1 LPSSLSLTAAGDR
14 DTIPVKLLFT
24 VQIGS
29 AEKIMKIVQ
38 GDEVQLVR
46 GLEYRGGM
54 FHSRRLLEGAA
65 GTIDN
70 FQLGIGVSQGDFYS
84 PRHRHNFEQI
94 RVQLDGALSY
104 DRDGTMTAGI
114 VGYFPE
120 GVFYGPQ
127 SQNPDQVATAAVL
140 QFGGASGSGYLSN
153 AETRAAMAELNK
165 LGEFKD
171 GVFRRR
177 EAFHGKKNAD
187 GNQAIWEHHYQRPI
201 AFPKARYPAPI
212 MMDPKNFAWVPVE
225 GAPGVYEKLLG
236 VFTERRTEAGLL
248 KLDPAAS
255 FTAKGNGVFLV
266 LRGAGTAGDTPMR
279 KLTAWHLGRGE
290 TLTVTAREE
299 TEIMHFGL
307 PNLAGVTMGISAELT
322 AEAAE

>member
-1 LPSSLSLTAAGDR
+1 
-14 DTIPVKLLFT
+14 
-24 VQIGS
+24 
-29 AEKIMKIVQ
+29 MKIVQ
-38 GDEVQLVR
+38 GDEVPLVR

-54 FHSRRLLEGAA
+54 FHSRRLLEGTS

-94 RVQLDGALSY
+94 RVQLDGALDY

-127 SQNPDQVATAAVL
+127 SQKPEEVATAAVL

-153 AETRAAMAELNK
+153 AETRKAMEELNK

-177 EAFHGKKNAD
+177 EPFHGKKNAD
-187 GNQAIWEHHYQRPI
+187 GNQAIWEHHHQRPI
-201 AFPKARYPAPI
+201 AFPKPRYPEPI
-212 MMDPKNFAWVPVE
+212 LIDPQNFAWVPVE
-225 GAPGVYEKLLG
+225 GAPGASEKLLG
-236 VFTERRTEAGLL
+236 VFTERRTEASLYR
-248 KLDPAAS
+248 LDPGAS
-255 FTAKGNGVFLV
+255 LTVNGNGVFLV
-266 LRGAGTAGDTPMR
+266 LRGAGTVGDQQLR
-279 KLTAWHLGRGE
+279 KLTSWHLARGE
-290 TLTVTAREE
+290 SVKVTAKEP

-307 PNLAGVTMGISAELT
+307 PNLAGVTMDNVPEMT

>member
-1 LPSSLSLTAAGDR
+1 
-14 DTIPVKLLFT
+14 
-24 VQIGS
+24 
-29 AEKIMKIVQ
+29 MKIVQ
-38 GDEVQLVR
+38 GDEVPLVR

-54 FHSRRLLEGAA
+54 FHSRRLLEGTP

-94 RVQLDGALSY
+94 RVQLDGALDY

-127 SQNPDQVATAAVL
+127 SQKPEQVATAAVL

-153 AETRAAMAELNK
+153 TETRKAMEELNK

-177 EAFHGKKNAD
+177 EPFHGKKNAD
-187 GNQAIWEHHYQRPI
+187 GNQAIWEHHHQRPI
-201 AFPKARYPAPI
+201 AFPKPRYPEPI
-212 MMDPKNFAWVPVE
+212 LMDPKNFAWVPIE
-225 GAPGVYEKLLG
+225 GAPGASEKLLG
-236 VFTERRTEAGLL
+236 VFTERRTEASLYR
-248 KLDPAAS
+248 LDPGAS
-255 FTAKGNGVFLV
+255 LTVSGNGVFLT
-266 LRGAGTAGDTPMR
+266 LRGAGTVGDQPLR
-279 KLTAWHLGRGE
+279 KLTAWHLARGE
-290 TLTVTAREE
+290 SVKVSAKEE

-307 PNLAGVTMGISAELT
+307 PNLAGVTMDTVPELT

>member
-1 LPSSLSLTAAGDR
+1 
-14 DTIPVKLLFT
+14 
-24 VQIGS
+24 
-29 AEKIMKIVQ
+29 MKIIQ
-38 GDEVQLVR
+38 GDEVPLVR

-54 FHSRRLLEGAA
+54 FHSRRLLEGTP

-127 SQNPDQVATAAVL
+127 SQKPEEVATAAVL

-153 AETRAAMAELNK
+153 KETRAAMEELNK

-177 EAFHGKKNAD
+177 EPFHGKKNAD
-187 GNQAIWEHHYQRPI
+187 GNQAIWEHHHQRPI
-201 AFPKARYPAPI
+201 AFPKPRYPEPI

-225 GAPGVYEKLLG
+225 GAPGAFEKLLG
-236 VFTERRTEAGLL
+236 VFTERRTEASLY
-248 KLDPAAS
+248 KLDPGAS
-255 FTAKGNGVFLV
+255 LTVKGNGVFLV
-266 LRGAGTAGDTPMR
+266 LRGAGKVGDAPLR
-279 KLTAWHLGRGE
+279 KLTAFHVALGE
-290 TLTVTAREE
+290 TVKVTASEE

-307 PNLAGVTMGISAELT
+307 PNLAGVTMGIPEELT

>member
-1 LPSSLSLTAAGDR
+1 
-14 DTIPVKLLFT
+14 
-24 VQIGS
+24 
-29 AEKIMKIVQ
+29 MKIVQ
-38 GDEVQLVR
+38 GDEVPLVR

-54 FHSRRLLEGAA
+54 FHSRRLLEGTP

-94 RVQLDGALSY
+94 RVQLDGALDY

-127 SQNPDQVATAAVL
+127 SQKPEQVATAAVL

-153 AETRAAMAELNK
+153 TETRKAMEELNK

-177 EAFHGKKNAD
+177 EPFHGKKNAD
-187 GNQAIWEHHYQRPI
+187 GNQAIWEHHHQRPI
-201 AFPKARYPAPI
+201 AFPKPRYPEPI
-212 MMDPKNFAWVPVE
+212 LMDPKNFAWVPIE
-225 GAPGVYEKLLG
+225 GALGASEKLLG
-236 VFTERRTEAGLL
+236 VFTERRTEASLYR
-248 KLDPAAS
+248 LDPGAS
-255 FTAKGNGVFLV
+255 LTVSGNGVFLT
-266 LRGAGTAGDTPMR
+266 LRGAGTVGDQPLR
-279 KLTAWHLGRGE
+279 KLTAWHLARGE
-290 TLTVTAREE
+290 SVKVSAKEE

-307 PNLAGVTMGISAELT
+307 PNLAGVTMDTVPELT

>member
-1 LPSSLSLTAAGDR
+1 
-14 DTIPVKLLFT
+14 
-24 VQIGS
+24 
-29 AEKIMKIVQ
+29 MKIVQ
-38 GDEVQLVR
+38 GDEAPLVR

-54 FHSRRLLEGAA
+54 FHSRRLLEGKPGA
-65 GTIDN
+65 IDN
-70 FQLGIGVSQGDFYS
+70 FQLSVGVSQGDFYS

-127 SQNPDQVATAAVL
+127 SQRPEDVATAAVL

-153 AETRAAMAELNK
+153 AETRKAMEELK
-165 LGEFKD
+165 QLGDFKD

-177 EAFHGKKNAD
+177 EPFHGKKNAD
-187 GNQAIWEHHYQRPI
+187 GNQAIWEHHHKRPI
-201 AFPKARYPAPI
+201 VFPKPRYPEPI
-212 MMDPKNFAWVPVE
+212 MMDPKNFAWVPVKD
-225 GAPGVYEKLLG
+225 APGVSEKLLG
-236 VFTERRTEAGLL
+236 MFTERRTEAGLY
-248 KLDPAAS
+248 KLDPGAS
-255 FTAKGNGVFLV
+255 LTVTGNGVFLV
-266 LRGAGTAGDTPMR
+266 LHGAGKAGDQTMR
-279 KLTAWHLGRGE
+279 KLTAWHLARGE
-290 TLTVTAREE
+290 SLKVTASEE

-307 PNLAGVTMGISAELT
+307 PNLDGVTLGIPEELA

>member
-1 LPSSLSLTAAGDR
+1 
-14 DTIPVKLLFT
+14 
-24 VQIGS
+24 
-29 AEKIMKIVQ
+29 MKIVQ
-38 GDEVQLVR
+38 GDEVPLVR

-54 FHSRRLLEGAA
+54 FHSRRLLEGTP

-94 RVQLDGALSY
+94 RVQLDGTLDY
-104 DRDGTMTAGI
+104 DRDGAMTAGI

-127 SQNPDQVATAAVL
+127 SQKPEDVATAAVL

-153 AETRAAMAELNK
+153 AETRKAMEELNK

-177 EAFHGKKNAD
+177 EPFHGKKNAD
-187 GNQAIWEHHYQRPI
+187 GNQAIWEHHHQRPI
-201 AFPKARYPAPI
+201 AFPKPRYPEPI
-212 MMDPKNFAWVPVE
+212 LMDPKNFAWVPIE
-225 GAPGVYEKLLG
+225 GAPGAAEKLLG
-236 VFTERRTEAGLL
+236 VFTERRTEAGLYR
-248 KLDPAAS
+248 LDPGAS
-255 FTAKGNGVFLV
+255 LTVKGNGVFLT
-266 LRGAGTAGDTPMR
+266 LRGAGTVGDQPLR
-279 KLTAWHLGRGE
+279 KLTAWHLARGE
-290 TLTVTAREE
+290 SIKVTATEE

-307 PNLAGVTMGISAELT
+307 PNLAGVTMDTVPEMT

>member
-1 LPSSLSLTAAGDR
+1 
-14 DTIPVKLLFT
+14 
-24 VQIGS
+24 
-29 AEKIMKIVQ
+29 MKIVQ
-38 GDEVQLVR
+38 GDEVPLVR

-54 FHSRRLLEGAA
+54 FHSRRLLEGTP

-70 FQLGIGVSQGDFYS
+70 FQLGVGVSQGDFYS

-127 SQNPDQVATAAVL
+127 SQKPEDVATAAVL

-153 AETRAAMAELNK
+153 KETRAAMEELNK

-187 GNQAIWEHHYQRPI
+187 GNQAIWEHHHQRPI
-201 AFPKARYPAPI
+201 AFPKPRYPEPI
-212 MMDPKNFAWVPVE
+212 MMDPKNFAWVPVA
-225 GAPGVYEKLLG
+225 GAPGASEKLLG
-236 VFTERRTEAGLL
+236 VFTERRTEASLY
-248 KLDPAAS
+248 KLDPGAS
-255 FTAKGNGVFLV
+255 LTVKGNGVFLA
-266 LRGAGTAGDTPMR
+266 LRGAGKVGDAPLR
-279 KLTAWHLGRGE
+279 KLTAFHLARGE
-290 TLTVTAREE
+290 TVKVTASEE

-307 PNLAGVTMGISAELT
+307 PNLDGVTMGIPEELT

>member
-1 LPSSLSLTAAGDR
+1 MQS
-14 DTIPVKLLFT
+14 I
-24 VQIGS
+24 
-29 AEKIMKIVQ
+29 KIVQ
-38 GDEVQLVR
+38 GDEVPLVR

-54 FHSRRLLEGAA
+54 FHSRRLLEGTP

-127 SQNPDQVATAAVL
+127 SQKPEEVATAAVL

-153 AETRAAMAELNK
+153 AETRKAMAELNE

-171 GVFRRR
+171 GVFRRN
-177 EAFHGKKNAD
+177 EPLFGKKNAD
-187 GNQAIWEHHYQRPI
+187 SNQAIWEHHHQRPI
-201 AFPKARYPAPI
+201 AFPKARYPEPI

-225 GAPGVYEKLLG
+225 GAPGVSEKLLG
-236 VFTERRTEAGLL
+236 VFTERRTEASLL
-248 KLDPAAS
+248 KLEAGAS
-255 FTAKGNGVFLV
+255 CTAKGNGVYLV
-266 LRGAGTAGDTPMR
+266 LRGAGTVGDAPLR
-279 KLTAWHLGRGE
+279 NLTAFHVGRGE
-290 TLTVTAREE
+290 SVKVSASEE

-307 PNLAGVTMGISAELT
+307 PNLDGLTTSLPAELT